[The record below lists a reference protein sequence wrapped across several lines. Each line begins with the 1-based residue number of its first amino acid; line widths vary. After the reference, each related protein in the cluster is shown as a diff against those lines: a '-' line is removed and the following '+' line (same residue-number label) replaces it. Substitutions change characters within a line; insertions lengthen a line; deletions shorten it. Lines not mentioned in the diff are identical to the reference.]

1 MKEVGRSKQ
10 SGTRVK
16 KKSSS
21 GCLVIKKKVA
31 DTVGGV
37 SGFSD
42 SSSRNL
48 SRSSKVKKRRRVVES
63 DSESSDY
70 SSETTHKLRKRSGVY
85 KEFETEKRASSGL
98 DVFEFDEY
106 DGFEDVRT
114 RKDANGGKHRWNSYR
129 QSGDQMESG
138 NGGSRPTHEAR
149 TISPLEMDD
158 DDDDFDLPLSVLSKK
173 YRSSSDQ
180 PIRLQGEN
188 GVLNVMVNHN
198 KQMSRSCDKKEAKAR
213 VHHKKKLDK
222 NGDHRDA
229 GDGHSSSSEDTRK
242 SKEKGGMKSP
252 TPMVLKSSKEV
263 TESDTVTQSKS
274 NSRVE
279 TVKKLKNV
287 KKVKEKKN
295 MVKHGSGTEKQIL
308 REKIKNMLLGA
319 GWTIDY
325 RPRKNRNYL
334 DAIYTNPDGTAYWS
348 IIKAYEVLQKEEED
362 NAEDSDNFTPLPV
375 EILGKL
381 ARQTQKKTERE
392 LKTKRKD
399 EGNSRNAKRAM
410 EDTDSDYEDEM
421 NSHGRRKSRCTL
433 LVRDTNKVL
442 ENDGISPYSGK
453 RTILAWLIDSG
464 VVDVSEHVEYMNAR
478 RTRILQKGRITKD
491 GIHCGCCSKV
501 VTVVKFQQHSGS
513 KLCNPFPNMFLESGK
528 SLMQCQIDAWNK
540 LGELEQK
547 GFYIVDVD
555 GDDPNDDTCSVC
567 GDGGDLICCDGCP
580 STFHQSCLDIQMLP
594 EGDWLCPNCSCKYCE
609 MAAGNCTKDGGIGIT
624 DASLHTCCLCYKKYH
639 ESCRPGIDVKPH
651 EPNSLDLS
659 FCGHKCHEV
668 YIPLRKLIGVKH
680 ELDSGFSWSLIH
692 RSDSDSLTDGERM
705 ECNSM
710 LAVAMSLMDE
720 CFLPFTDKRSGI
732 NLIRNVVFNC
742 GSNLSRLNYSGF
754 YTAILEREEEVV
766 CAASIRFHGT
776 QLAEM
781 PFIGTR
787 HIYRRQGMCRRLLS
801 AIESALSALQVD
813 KLIIPAV
820 AEHMNTWTDVFGF
833 RALEESH
840 KQELKSM
847 NMLVFPRTDMLQKPL
862 LKQTIPQ
869 GKKSLVLEVD
879 GFSALSKKPE
889 LISANVAE
897 LIDKNKNG
905 TRDSGFQESGVP
917 MDDTSKETL
926 PINPPVKDESPCEPE
941 LQLQGKESDSSS
953 KVNEIDVQNQNQNG
967 NGTNPLPD
975 PSHNDIPCESLSHKL
990 QHSGNES
997 ASKIDGIAVQ
1007 NGNGTNPKEGSCGS
1021 ERNRKEKERVIPDLI
1036 VGNNTADADSALS
1049 KNVVEL
1055 GITDSS
1061 IQEVGVFL
1069 DLDATASKEIHPI
1082 SSPVKDEPQHQLLV
1096 KESDSNSKTS
1106 IETNSHVHHPIQPSN
1121 KESFSS
1127 MDVQTQGNNTIELD
1141 DHSPNVAEFTLSDK
1155 TAIIDSGS
1163 QESVVSLDDGCSLDT
1178 GKVNSPVKDEPEPQQ
1193 PGKELDSIHS
1203 HSDSKVHEVDVQ
1215 NGNRTNPKEG
1225 SCGSEMNRKEN
1236 EKERGTLGA
1245 VSNSEATNI
1254 NTNDW
1259 SGVHYSV
1266 ISTPSMEVDDCSATS
1281 FSIKQEI
1288 DDKTAITDSGSQEC
1302 GVLFDDTDTKT
1313 TDSGSHDNIVSSE
1326 IPDKITAAPSSEP
1339 ELQLPGMESVSILS
1353 HSHSESK
1360 ANEIATHNDSETDP
1374 KDEGSG
1380 LKLIS
1385 STVEELSD
1393 DTTITNSG
1401 SPIKDDEDDTLVSV
1415 SELVKTDDAHFDC
1428 NVEEHTYTYTQIPP
1442 VKITKDSAGEP
1453 TLQLPGKDSDEV
1465 AVQNGNPLPTQLHDD
1480 DAILSVSNK
1489 ESFSFANNSYDMVKN
1504 GSKKSGVPLDDG
1516 CSLHA
1521 SIIYTPGK
1529 GSQLQLPGKESD
1541 EIDVQNGNPRV
1552 HEQVPAAS
1560 FSEPKLQ
1567 LPGKESYSNSNDALN
1582 GHGDGHEPKLQQPG
1596 KESHSHSDSK
1606 VDEIDVPNGHGTNSL
1621 PLPGDVHAPPIPSD
1635 IPCQFHQLL
1644 LAAPTSNKHP
1654 GNDSDSHSDSKVG
1667 HGNPEKEIVKDTS
1680 QFFQGKEDSY
1690 ESQMNRK
1697 ENERGEFL
1705 EHFLIPKP
1713 ETI

>member
-1 MKEVGRSKQ
+1 MLAEMKEVGRSKQ

-21 GCLVIKKKVA
+21 GCLVFKKKVA
-31 DTVGGV
+31 DTVVGV

-48 SRSSKVKKRRRVVES
+48 SGSSKVKKRRRVVES

-70 SSETTHKLRKRSGVY
+70 SSETTHKLRKRSAVY
-85 KEFETEKRASSGL
+85 KEFETEKRANSGL

-129 QSGDQMESG
+129 QSGDEMESG
-138 NGGSRPTHEAR
+138 NGGSRPTYEAR

-198 KQMSRSCDKKEAKAR
+198 KQMSRSSDKKEAKAR
-213 VHHKKKLDK
+213 VHHMKKLDK

-229 GDGHSSSSEDTRK
+229 GDGHSSRSEDTKK

-252 TPMVLKSSKEV
+252 TPMVRKSSKEV
-263 TESDTVTQSKS
+263 TESDTAMQSKS

-279 TVKKLKNV
+279 TVKKLENV
-287 KKVKEKKN
+287 KKVKKKKKKKKKD

-325 RPRKNRNYL
+325 RPRKNRDYL
-334 DAIYTNPDGTAYWS
+334 DAVYTNPAGTAYWS
-348 IIKAYEVLQKEEED
+348 IIKAYEVLQKEEEE

-381 ARQTQKKTERE
+381 ARQAQKKTERE

-421 NSHGRRKSRCTL
+421 NSHGRRKSRSTL
-433 LVRDTNKVL
+433 LVRDTNKVS

-453 RTILAWLIDSG
+453 RTILGWLIDSG
-464 VVDVSEHVEYMNAR
+464 VVDMNEHVEYMNAR

-501 VTVVKFQQHSGS
+501 VTVVKFEQHSGS
-513 KLCNPFPNMFLESGK
+513 KLCNPFSNMFLESGK

-547 GFYIVDVD
+547 GFYSVDVD

-580 STFHQSCLDIQMLP
+580 STFHQTCLDIQMLP

-609 MAAGNCTKDGGIGIT
+609 MAAGNCTK

-668 YIPLRKLIGVKH
+668 YIPLQKLIGVKH

-692 RSDSDSLTDGERM
+692 RSDSDSDSLTEGERM

-833 RALEESH
+833 QPLEESH

-847 NMLVFPRTDMLQKPL
+847 NMLVFPRTDMLQKPPL
-862 LKQTIPQ
+862 NAIPE
-869 GKKSLVLEVD
+869 GKKSLV
-879 GFSALSKKPE
+879 SALSKKPE

-897 LIDKNKNG
+897 LSEKDKNG
-905 TRDSGFQESGVP
+905 TRDSGFP
-917 MDDTSKETL
+917 MSKETL
-926 PINPPVKDESPCEPE
+926 PIDPHP
-941 LQLQGKESDSSS
+941 LQLQSDSSS
-953 KVNEIDVQNQNQNG
+953 KVNGIDVQNQNG
-967 NGTNPLPD
+967 NGTDPLPD
-975 PSHNDIPCESLSHKL
+975 PSHNDIDIPCESQSHKL
-990 QHSGNES
+990 QHSS
-997 ASKIDGIAVQ
+997 DSKIEGIGVLQ

-1021 ERNRKEKERVIPDLI
+1021 ERNRKEKERVIPDLS
-1036 VGNNTADADSALS
+1036 NNDTADVDDHSDLS
-1049 KNVVEL
+1049 KNMVEL
-1055 GITDSS
+1055 T
-1061 IQEVGVFL
+1061 L
-1069 DLDATASKEIHPI
+1069 DLETHLI
-1082 SSPVKDEPQHQLLV
+1082 SSPVKDEPQHQLLGM
-1096 KESDSNSKTS
+1096 ESDSHSNSKSS
-1106 IETNSHVHHPIQPSN
+1106 IQTNPHHPIQLSN

-1127 MDVQTQGNNTIELD
+1127 MDVGNNNTIELD
-1141 DHSPNVAEFTLSDK
+1141 DHSAVATKSELAPSNVAEFSDK
-1155 TAIIDSGS
+1155 TATIDSCS
-1163 QESVVSLDDGCSLDT
+1163 QECVVSLDDVCSLDT
-1178 GKVNSPVKDEPEPQQ
+1178 SKKTLPLNSPVKDESSCEPEPQL
-1193 PGKELDSIHS
+1193 PVKESDSIHS
-1203 HSDSKVHEVDVQ
+1203 HSDSKVHEIDVQ
-1215 NGNRTNPKEG
+1215 NDNNTDPIQG
-1225 SCGSEMNRKEN
+1225 SCGSEMNRRK

-1245 VSNSEATNI
+1245 VSDSKATNI
-1254 NTNDW
+1254 NTNDF

-1266 ISTPSMEVDDCSATS
+1266 ISTPSMEVDA
-1281 FSIKQEI
+1281 FSIKHELI
-1288 DDKTAITDSGSQEC
+1288 SSNVNDKTAITESG
-1302 GVLFDDTDTKT
+1302 VPFDDTDTKT

-1326 IPDKITAAPSSEP
+1326 IPHKITAAPSSEP
-1339 ELQLPGMESVSILS
+1339 GMESVSIHL
-1353 HSHSESK
+1353 HSKSK
-1360 ANEIATHNDSETDP
+1360 ANEIAMQNKIETDP
-1374 KDEGSG
+1374 KGSSIMEV
-1380 LKLIS
+1380 L
-1385 STVEELSD
+1385 VD
-1393 DTTITNSG
+1393 D
-1401 SPIKDDEDDTLVSV
+1401 V
-1415 SELVKTDDAHFDC
+1415 
-1428 NVEEHTYTYTQIPP
+1428 
-1442 VKITKDSAGEP
+1442 
-1453 TLQLPGKDSDEV
+1453 
-1465 AVQNGNPLPTQLHDD
+1465 
-1480 DAILSVSNK
+1480 
-1489 ESFSFANNSYDMVKN
+1489 VKN
-1504 GSKKSGVPLDDG
+1504 GCQESGVPLDDG

-1521 SIIYTPGK
+1521 SIIYPP
-1529 GSQLQLPGKESD
+1529 QLQLPGKESD

-1552 HEQVPAAS
+1552 HDSLHEQVVPAAS
-1560 FSEPKLQ
+1560 FSEPVKLQ
-1567 LPGKESYSNSNDALN
+1567 LPSKEKSYSNSND
-1582 GHGDGHEPKLQQPG
+1582 GVPFKSHEPKLQQPG
-1596 KESHSHSDSK
+1596 KESHSHSNSK
-1606 VDEIDVPNGHGTNSL
+1606 VDQIDVPNGHGTN
-1621 PLPGDVHAPPIPSD
+1621 PLPGQIHGPIPSD
-1635 IPCQFHQLL
+1635 VPCQLHQLL
-1644 LAAPTSNKHP
+1644 PKPQHP
-1654 GNDSDSHSDSKVG
+1654 GNDSDSHSDSKVA
-1667 HGNPEKEIVKDTS
+1667 HGNSEKQIVKDTS
-1680 QFFQGKEDSY
+1680 QFFQGKE
-1690 ESQMNRK
+1690 ESFEK
-1697 ENERGEFL
+1697 ERGIPGAGVIERKGNNRSGL
-1705 EHFLIPKP
+1705 CTGIYMLIPDM
-1713 ETI
+1713 

>member
-1 MKEVGRSKQ
+1 MLDEMKEAGRSKQ

-70 SSETTHKLRKRSGVY
+70 SSETIHKLRKRSAVY

-114 RKDANGGKHRWNSYR
+114 RKDANGGKHRWNSSR

-138 NGGSRPTHEAR
+138 NGGSRPTYEAR
-149 TISPLEMDD
+149 TVSPLEMDDD

-198 KQMSRSCDKKEAKAR
+198 KQMSRSSDKKEAKAR
-213 VHHKKKLDK
+213 VQHKKKLDK

-229 GDGHSSSSEDTRK
+229 GDGHSSRSEDTKK

-252 TPMVLKSSKEV
+252 TPVVRKSSKEV
-263 TESDTVTQSKS
+263 TESDTVMPSKS

-279 TVKKLKNV
+279 TFKKLENV
-287 KKVKEKKN
+287 KKVKKKEN

-325 RPRKNRNYL
+325 RPRKNKNYL
-334 DAIYTNPDGTAYWS
+334 DSIYTNPAGTAYWS
-348 IIKAYEVLQKEEED
+348 IIKAYEALQKEEED

-375 EILGKL
+375 EILGQL
-381 ARQTQKKTERE
+381 ARQIQKKTERE
-392 LKTKRKD
+392 LMKTKRKD

-410 EDTDSDYEDEM
+410 EDTLTDSDYEDEM
-421 NSHGRRKSRCTL
+421 NSHGRRKNRCTL

-464 VVDVSEHVEYMNAR
+464 VVDMSEHVEYMNAR

-547 GFYIVDVD
+547 GFYTVDVD

-609 MAAGNCTKDGGIGIT
+609 MAAGNCTKDGGIT

-639 ESCRPGIDVKPH
+639 ESCRPGIDVKSD
-651 EPNSLDLS
+651 EPSSLDLS

-668 YIPLRKLIGVKH
+668 YIPLQKLIGVKH

-692 RSDSDSLTDGERM
+692 RSDSDSDSLTDGERM

-776 QLAEM
+776 QVAEM

-847 NMLVFPRTDMLQKPL
+847 NLLVFPRTDMLQKPL
-862 LKQTIPQ
+862 LKQAIPQ
-869 GKKSLVLEVD
+869 GKKSLGLEVD

-905 TRDSGFQESGVP
+905 IRDSGVP
-917 MDDTSKETL
+917 TDDASKETL
-926 PINPPVKDESPCEPE
+926 PMDPPVKDESPCEPE

-953 KVNEIDVQNQNQNG
+953 KVNEYDVQNQNG

-975 PSHNDIPCESLSHKL
+975 PSHDDIPCESQSHKL

-997 ASKIDGIAVQ
+997 DSKIDGIAVQNQ

-1021 ERNRKEKERVIPDLI
+1021 ERNRKEKERVISDLSRLHS
-1036 VGNNTADADSALS
+1036 GT
-1049 KNVVEL
+1049 
-1055 GITDSS
+1055 
-1061 IQEVGVFL
+1061 QEVGVPL

-1082 SSPVKDEPQHQLLV
+1082 SSRVKDEPQHQLLV
-1096 KESDSNSKTS
+1096 KESDSNSKAS
-1106 IETNSHVHHPIQPSN
+1106 IETNNPHVHHPIQPSN

-1127 MDVQTQGNNTIELD
+1127 MDVQNQGNNTIELD
-1141 DHSPNVAEFTLSDK
+1141 DHSHSAVPTKSELSPSNVAEFRLSDE
-1155 TAIIDSGS
+1155 TATIDSGS
-1163 QESVVSLDDGCSLDT
+1163 QESVVSLNDGCSLDT

-1203 HSDSKVHEVDVQ
+1203 HSDSKVREIDVQ

-1225 SCGSEMNRKEN
+1225 SCGSEMNRKEK

-1245 VSNSEATNI
+1245 ISGFEATNTNT
-1254 NTNDW
+1254 NTNDL

-1266 ISTPSMEVDDCSATS
+1266 ISTPSMEVDNCSATS

-1288 DDKTAITDSGSQEC
+1288 DDKTAITDSDSQEC

-1353 HSHSESK
+1353 HSHFESK
-1360 ANEIATHNDSETDP
+1360 ANEIATQNDSETDP

-1380 LKLIS
+1380 LELIS
-1385 STVEELSD
+1385 STVGVEEFSD
-1393 DTTITNSG
+1393 NTTITNSG
-1401 SPIKDDEDDTLVSV
+1401 SPIKDDDDILVPV
-1415 SELVKTDDAHFDC
+1415 SELVKTDDAHFDS
-1428 NVEEHTYTYTQIPP
+1428 NVEEYTFTYTQILPA
-1442 VKITKDSAGEP
+1442 KITKDSAAEP

-1465 AVQNGNPLPTQLHDD
+1465 AVQNGNPLPTQLHHGDGDDDDD

-1489 ESFSFANNSYDMVKN
+1489 ESFSFTNNSYDVVIN
-1504 GSKKSGVPLDDG
+1504 GCQESGVPLDDG

-1521 SIIYTPGK
+1521 SIIYPPGK
-1529 GSQLQLPGKESD
+1529 DPQLQLPGKES
-1541 EIDVQNGNPRV
+1541 DVQNGNPRV

-1567 LPGKESYSNSNDALN
+1567 LPGKESNDAPN

-1606 VDEIDVPNGHGTNSL
+1606 VDEIDVPNGHGTNPL
-1621 PLPGDVHAPPIPSD
+1621 PLPGHVHAPIPS
-1635 IPCQFHQLL
+1635 CQLHQLL
-1644 LAAPTSNKHP
+1644 PATPTSNKHP

-1667 HGNPEKEIVKDTS
+1667 HGNPEKEIVKVTS

-1690 ESQMNRK
+1690 ESQMNTK
-1697 ENERGEFL
+1697 EEFL